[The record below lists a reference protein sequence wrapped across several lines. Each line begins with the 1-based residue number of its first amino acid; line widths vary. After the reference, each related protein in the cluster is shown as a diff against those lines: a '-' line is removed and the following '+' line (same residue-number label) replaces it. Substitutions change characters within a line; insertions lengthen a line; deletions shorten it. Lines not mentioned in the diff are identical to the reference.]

1 MKPIFV
7 LCKEIIHRYL
17 RIKRKEMD
25 TIKGTVALQRAE
37 MLSKAGGTFCLSF
50 FPYSRKKDG
59 GKTVRLK
66 TYSGCTMRLPLPHDK
81 FDIDGKHFFLFTT
94 SDDKPRSC
102 YRVLIRYIGFS
113 DEDNKLYRVTW
124 YE

>member
-1 MKPIFV
+1 M
-7 LCKEIIHRYL
+7 E
-17 RIKRKEMD
+17 

-37 MLSKAGGTFCLSF
+37 LLSKEGGTFCLGF
-50 FPYSRKKDG
+50 FPYSRKKEG
-59 GKTVRLK
+59 AKSVRMR
-66 TYSGCTMRLPLPHDK
+66 TCRDCTMRLPLPHDK
-81 FDIDGKHFFLFTT
+81 FDIDGKHYFLFNTGEGE
-94 SDDKPRSC
+94 PRSC